1 MPIELLFAAGVPSP
15 FHLSLPCALSVN
27 CCLHKT
33 SLSGGGPPGELLV
46 GSGSLAFL
54 CAHLSFEVPYTTF
67 LPIGKGYI
75 DWNVPFVK

>member
-54 CAHLSFEVPYTTF
+54 KLPTFLLKSLFFFLAPICSFEV
-67 LPIGKGYI
+67 
-75 DWNVPFVK
+75 D